1 MARIYLATEEN
12 QKTIINNQGA
22 LKQDHVDLKNNQNE
36 ILKKL
41 NQSGDSDIGTMAAAW
56 IQGVNA
62 HVSNWIVSS
71 GKVGQVLNKLG
82 GGLYSA
88 INNCTTVKQV
98 LDNAATWQ
106 QMVKN
111 NLIVYCIEQSDDFM
125 KTLVDY
131 PDRLCEFLRNEYAL
145 ELMAR
150 SNRCSTCTAKSFE
163 NGPVKGVFI
172 PIKSSPKASGYS
184 SRTGLVGKYIDG
196 SRFEIDGDRINRA
209 IDIYFNSKK
218 LIAEFSFYSRGYSS
232 EIEIDKVYLYSPT
245 KPTI

>member
-12 QKTIINNQGA
+12 QNTIINNQGA

-41 NQSGDSDIGTMAAAW
+41 NQGGDSDISTMAAAW

-62 HVSNWIVSS
+62 HVSNWITSS
-71 GKVGQVLNKLG
+71 GKIGQVLNKLG

-125 KTLVDY
+125 KTLADY
-131 PDRLCEFLRNEYAL
+131 PDRLYELVSNEYMQML
-145 ELMAR
+145 IGK
-150 SNRCSTCTAKSFE
+150 SSRCIMINDNSTYTSPL
-163 NGPVKGVFI
+163 NGDFI
-172 PIKSSPKASGYS
+172 PAKTEFEGSEESISFK
-184 SRTGLVGKYIDG
+184 VKYKDG
-196 SRFEIDGDRINRA
+196 STGYVDLYVSKSGQLTVDR
-209 IDIYFNSKK
+209 YLKSKK
-218 LIAEFSFYSRGYSS
+218 IITELTWEA
-232 EIEIDKVYLYSPT
+232 DKYNFCKKY
-245 KPTI
+245 

>member
-22 LKQDHVDLKNNQNE
+22 LKQDHVDLKKNQNE
-36 ILKKL
+36 ILTKL
-41 NQSGDSDIGTMAAAW
+41 NQGGDSDISTMAAAW
-56 IQGVNA
+56 TQGING
-62 HVSNWIVSS
+62 HTSSWIVSS

-131 PDRLCEFLRNEYAL
+131 PDRLYELVSNEYMQT
-145 ELMAR
+145 LMGR
-150 SNRCSTCTAKSFE
+150 SGRCVVFRQYGDVSVAT
-163 NGPVKGVFI
+163 GHFI
-172 PIKSSPKASGYS
+172 PAKITYE
-184 SRTGLVGKYIDG
+184 SRNDG
-196 SRFEIDGDRINRA
+196 SSYFTVKYSDGITKNFYPTNTNSGDSIAHYYLKDKRIINVIEINRST
-209 IDIYFNSKK
+209 DMGSELKSYYFYD
-218 LIAEFSFYSRGYSS
+218 L
-232 EIEIDKVYLYSPT
+232 T